1 MSRSHQSEATLPASA
16 TESPVRSKIIKVA
29 RRHFFAHGFR
39 GVTMDDLAKEMGI
52 SKKTFY
58 AHFENKQ
65 ALVEAA
71 LLDKLQEVAA
81 DLDHLTDREQ
91 NFSDM
96 IHDLLVRVQFHTG
109 EIQPSF
115 VRDINRDMPELF
127 QLVQERRKE
136 MIQRQFGKV
145 FATGRKLGGIRKDI
159 DPELIIE
166 ILVGAANAL
175 ANPAKV
181 QELGIT
187 PKEALSAVITIVL
200 EGALT
205 EKGREAT

>member
-1 MSRSHQSEATLPASA
+1 
-16 TESPVRSKIIKVA
+16 VRLKIIRTA

-39 GVTMDDLAKEMGI
+39 GVTMDDLAREMGI

-58 AHFENKQ
+58 AHFENKK
-65 ALVEAA
+65 ALVQAVV
-71 LLDKLQEVAA
+71 LDKLQDANA
-81 DLDHLTDREQ
+81 DLDRLTTSEQ
-91 NFSDM
+91 DFFAM
-96 IHDLLVRVQFHTG
+96 IHDLLVRLQYHLG
-109 EIQPSF
+109 EIQPPF

-127 QLVQERRKE
+127 QMVQERRKE
-136 MIQRQFGKV
+136 MIQRQFRKV
-145 FATGRKLGGIRKDI
+145 FAMGRKQGGIRKDI

-187 PKEALSAVITIVL
+187 PKQALSTVITIVL

-205 EKGREAT
+205 RKGKDSS